1 MKLIVACDGQD
12 TEPFLAALAGLV
24 QLKDAEVYF
33 VHIVDDASEQRWEQ
47 ATEHHW
53 LRRRPGP
60 RERSS
65 FEEPAAQSSLQI
77 LQEAMTL
84 SAEWPVATRQTR
96 ELHGKPER
104 MLVRLCLELD
114 ADLIA
119 LAQHRIEVG
128 PHALGR
134 CARFVTDHAP
144 CPVLIVRDAVVRA
157 GAGALLAGQL
167 ESRRPHRS

>member
-1 MKLIVACDGQD
+1 MKLIVGCDGQD
-12 TEPFLAALAGLV
+12 TEPFLAALAGV
-24 QLKDAEVYF
+24 TQLKDADVFF
-33 VHIVDDASEQRWEQ
+33 VHVVDDASEQRWEH

-65 FEEPAAQSSLQI
+65 FGQPATQSSQQI
-77 LQEAMTL
+77 LQEAMTH
-84 SAEWPVATRQTR
+84 SAEWPVATRQIRTLR
-96 ELHGKPER
+96 GSPER
-104 MLVRLCLELD
+104 ALVRLCLELD

-128 PHALGR
+128 PHALGH

-144 CPVLIVRDAVVRA
+144 CPVMIVRDAVVRA
-157 GAGALLAGQL
+157 GASALLAGQL
-167 ESRRPHRS
+167 ESHRPARL